1 MFVDLESPNVEDTFE
16 EQLNPIYEEESR
28 RSFAVQEALESA
40 EVFTSTSRQSSIDL
54 NNEKLSTIQGVMSK
68 IVLPPSAVP
77 EWAGKITDDEWKAM
91 LEQKLGIKSASDQKQ
106 QSGANTS

>member
-1 MFVDLESPNVEDTFE
+1 MFPDIEEPPPEDE
-16 EQLNPIYEEESR
+16 LPLDQANPTYEEESR

-54 NNEKLSTIQGVMSK
+54 SNEKLSTIRGAMSK

-77 EWAGKITDDEWKAM
+77 EWAGKITDDELKAI
-91 LEQKLGIKSASDQKQ
+91 LEQKLGIAPAQ
-106 QSGANTS
+106 QNGESFS